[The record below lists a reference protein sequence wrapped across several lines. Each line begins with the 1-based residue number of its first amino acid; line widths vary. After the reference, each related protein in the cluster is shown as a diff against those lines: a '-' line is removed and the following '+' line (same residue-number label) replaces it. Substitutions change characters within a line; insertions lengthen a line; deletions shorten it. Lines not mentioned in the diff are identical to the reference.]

1 MSQEPNVQ
9 LPIGQLPVT
18 IVVVAYN
25 SGDYLQACVDSLAV
39 QTFPDFEVIIADNAS
54 EDDSIDRLRLPD
66 SRFRVQYMG
75 ANLGFAAANNRVAL
89 RSRAAYIALLN
100 PDAVAQPQWL
110 AALVKAMRI
119 NPGAASVGGVQR
131 RLLTP
136 EVLDGAGDVWHV
148 AGVVWRGL
156 EGRAPTIPPGDGE
169 IFGACGASALF
180 RRQTFCDLG
189 GFDERFFCYLEDV
202 DLAFRLRLAG
212 HSSIRTSGAVIDHA
226 GSGITER
233 HSTFSVY
240 HGHRNRI
247 WTFLKNT
254 PEEIFWWALPYHLA
268 FNAYYLFRAWRRGFL
283 PPMLRAYR
291 AAWEGRGPFLEERRR
306 NRPRFGPTLGL
317 RHMAISPWSPWFR
330 ELRPKR

>member
-136 EVLDGAGDVWHV
+136 EVLDGA
-148 AGVVWRGL
+148 
-156 EGRAPTIPPGDGE
+156 
-169 IFGACGASALF
+169 
-180 RRQTFCDLG
+180 
-189 GFDERFFCYLEDV
+189 
-202 DLAFRLRLAG
+202 
-212 HSSIRTSGAVIDHA
+212 
-226 GSGITER
+226 
-233 HSTFSVY
+233 
-240 HGHRNRI
+240 
-247 WTFLKNT
+247 
-254 PEEIFWWALPYHLA
+254 
-268 FNAYYLFRAWRRGFL
+268 
-283 PPMLRAYR
+283 
-291 AAWEGRGPFLEERRR
+291 
-306 NRPRFGPTLGL
+306 
-317 RHMAISPWSPWFR
+317 
-330 ELRPKR
+330 